1 MNSTM
6 LSLASTLVFLPVVR
20 TYLHYAINTAQ
31 FNKKI
36 LNFFIKKFTPLFVT
50 DLLSVFQ
57 MNLIIKLM
65 YNFCFLKN
73 LYGIKYIVVQHFK

>member
-36 LNFFIKKFTPLFVT
+36 LNFFIKKFTTLLVT

-73 LYGIKYIVVQHFK
+73 LYGIKYIVMQHFK